1 MTVGASGSGAIDG
14 GIVARTAKSEQPM
27 RPPQPTELAAG
38 ARRPSIIADDALE
51 EAPPAAADMGAVET
65 RLTSLAASVEL
76 ASAALFRPSGASAAL
91 AGCGDNRPRHSH
103 DSCNSCNSWDRR
115 LSLSSSLEPAATAA
129 VRQGG
134 ASAASAGRGD
144 CRDRLTSLVA
154 GVEPPIT
161 PPIHKGGATSGEPTR
176 ARAESASASAG
187 DAEGASAGAGANGD

>member
-103 DSCNSCNSWDRR
+103 DSCNSCNSWDIR
-115 LSLSSSLEPAATAA
+115 LSLSSSLEPAAAAA

-134 ASAASAGRGD
+134 ASAASAGLTTMRRI
-144 CRDRLTSLVA
+144 CRSS
-154 GVEPPIT
+154 T
-161 PPIHKGGATSGEPTR
+161 PSPCGLATPLRPWRSRRP
-176 ARAESASASAG
+176 SASDLSRRRWSGCRLPATG
-187 DAEGASAGAGANGD
+187 PRP